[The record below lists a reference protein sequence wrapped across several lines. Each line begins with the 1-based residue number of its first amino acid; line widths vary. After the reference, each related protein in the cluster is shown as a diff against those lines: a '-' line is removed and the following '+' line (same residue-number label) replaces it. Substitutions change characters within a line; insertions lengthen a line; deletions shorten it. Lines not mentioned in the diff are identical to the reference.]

1 MKATDVK
8 TPADWIEYQSQ
19 EIERHCER
27 EKELL
32 EQIKYLLGII
42 VEHERKLNETT

>member
-32 EQIKYLLGII
+32 GQIKKLLGII
-42 VEHERKLNETT
+42 VEQERKLNETT